1 MKDQAKI
8 FIDQRGTGLRAL
20 VSEGGRI
27 YAQSTLA
34 GPLESGTALKE
45 LTADLAART
54 GQEPLQAHLLI
65 ASEQVKLST
74 YHLQE
79 MPIND
84 VEKIIARAI
93 ASTTAEKD
101 PIFRLTLLAPQQD
114 KNVYLAEQIPRA
126 TISHLLQQFKDAG
139 LRLTS
144 ISTALQA
151 TLSAFMPYRDA
162 IIQAQ
167 VIFDI
172 SRETVTATFLSST
185 ELLHFETV
193 TIQDSGRELEEEG
206 EADSGRE
213 LKRQLFAILNLIH
226 GLYSQYMRMNP
237 LFPVEKVWLCGPGSD
252 LAGLEESLIDAMDIE
267 VVSLDLLAGQISE
280 SRPYT
285 PLSGLITALRQ
296 NTLVNFIPAEISNPV
311 WISTGAKVMAAG
323 AFIVLLLITAGLV
336 TQFGI
341 WDLKKQLKKSE
352 SELQFLQVQAAANQ
366 NRLNSLK
373 FLKQLDQPGPAFY
386 TIFGEM
392 ADQLPREVQ
401 LDSLKFR
408 QGEESGALEIVAVIK
423 HETPWKNE
431 QIFTSLMS
439 TLDNSDY
446 LNCNKEPNLSILQAN
461 EKRLIRI
468 TVNCQTGSAQK
479 KSRL

>member
-1 MKDQAKI
+1 MKDQPQL
-8 FIDQRGTGLRAL
+8 FIDQRGSELRAL
-20 VSEGGRI
+20 ISEGGEI
-27 YAQSTLA
+27 YAESILP
-34 GPLESGTALKE
+34 GPLEGGNTLKNLIAA
-45 LTADLAART
+45 LTAKSGRK
-54 GQEPLQAHLLI
+54 PLHAHLLI
-65 ASEQVKLST
+65 ATEQVKLSS

-84 VEKIIARAI
+84 VKKIIERGI
-93 ASTTAEKD
+93 SSTTGEKD
-101 PIFRLTLLAPQQD
+101 PIFRLTPLAPQQD
-114 KNVYLAEQIPRA
+114 KDVYLAEQIPRG
-126 TISHLLQQFKDAG
+126 TIIRLLQQFKEAG
-139 LRLTS
+139 IKLAS
-144 ISTALQA
+144 VSTGLQA
-151 TLSAFMPYRDA
+151 TLAAFEPQRKD
-162 IIQAQ
+162 ILQAQ

-172 SRETVTATFLSST
+172 NRETVTATFLSST

-193 TIQDSGRELEEEG
+193 TIQDSGRELEEED

-213 LKRQLFAILNLIH
+213 LKRRLFAILNLIH

-285 PLSGLITALRQ
+285 PLSGLINALRQ

-311 WISTGAKVMAAG
+311 WISTGAKIMAVG

-341 WDLKKQLKKSE
+341 WDLKKQLSKRE
-352 SELQFLQVQAAANQ
+352 SELQFLQVQATANQ
-366 NRLNSLK
+366 NRLDSLK
-373 FLKQLDQPGPAFY
+373 FLKQLDQPAPPFY

-408 QGEESGALEIVAVIK
+408 QGEKSGSLEIVAVIK

-461 EKRLIRI
+461 EKRLIKI